1 MDEQEWMELQPEAN
15 VSDIP
20 EYMEQEEVTQED
32 LLDELPEKPAGWQVN
47 LLQYI
52 QDLVKVLAVIVIVFS
67 LMFRIVVVSGT
78 SMNDTLLNGDYLLLL
93 GDVFYRNP
101 KQGDII
107 VASKSTYDSGEPI
120 IKRVIATEGQWVD
133 IDFSMGIVYVGD
145 DLDHM
150 DPLEEPYT
158 KTLTTLDEGTVFPL
172 QVSEGCVFVLG
183 DNRAG
188 SKDSRDPEIGLIDER
203 EILGKVIFLFIPGT
217 NYGREEMDFG
227 RIGVVK

>member
-1 MDEQEWMELQPEAN
+1 
-15 VSDIP
+15 
-20 EYMEQEEVTQED
+20 
-32 LLDELPEKPAGWQVN
+32 
-47 LLQYI
+47 
-52 QDLVKVLAVIVIVFS
+52 
-67 LMFRIVVVSGT
+67 
-78 SMNDTLLNGDYLLLL
+78 
-93 GDVFYRNP
+93 
-101 KQGDII
+101 
-107 VASKSTYDSGEPI
+107 
-120 IKRVIATEGQWVD
+120 
-133 IDFSMGIVYVGD
+133 VYVGD